1 LTYAERYFLLK
12 YFHIATDED
21 DIDNEQ
27 RKKTEPVKE
36 KPIATQKNMDSAKL
50 KNATIEQ
57 IENIYQV
64 SDELK
69 KYYECL

>member
-1 LTYAERYFLLK
+1 MTYAERYFLLK